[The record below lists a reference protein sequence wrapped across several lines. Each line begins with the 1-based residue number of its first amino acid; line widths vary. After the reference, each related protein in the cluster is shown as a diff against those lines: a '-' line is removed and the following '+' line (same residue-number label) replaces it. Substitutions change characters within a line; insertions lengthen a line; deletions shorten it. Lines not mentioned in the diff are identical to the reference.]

1 MIIMNKASVQCGD
14 YRYRLEFVSKYD
26 DCEDLYNFIK
36 TPIGGA
42 SWEREVILMRI
53 TNKEMDSL
61 YKDPEA
67 SWIYYRNI
75 YEHRTPKHIIC
86 KFDKKDRLRYYV
98 KTNYMPTPSDI
109 YNEVI
114 EDIQYCDGYK
124 YGFPKIGTVTYDNDE
139 MDAGPLYRINL
150 WIDRDKEVSDYK
162 EEIKAI
168 INKYLLSWDK
178 KEE

>member
-36 TPIGGA
+36 TPVGGA

-53 TNKEMDSL
+53 NNEEMNLL
-61 YKDPEA
+61 YENPEA
-67 SWIYYRNI
+67 SWAFYRNL

-86 KFDKKDRLRYYV
+86 KIDRKDRLRYCV
-98 KTNYMPTPSDI
+98 AKHVSSPSDI

-114 EDIQYCDGYK
+114 EDIQYCNAHK
-124 YGFPKIGTVTYDNDE
+124 YGFPAIGSYTYDRDD
-139 MDAGPLYRINL
+139 MDAGPVYRINL
-150 WIDRDKEVSDYK
+150 WVDRDKEISDYK
-162 EEIKAI
+162 EEIRAI

>member
-36 TPIGGA
+36 IPVGGA

-53 TNKEMDSL
+53 DNDEMNSL
-61 YKDPEA
+61 YKNPEA
-67 SWIYYRNI
+67 SWNFYRNL
-75 YEHRTPKHIIC
+75 YEHKTPKHIIC
-86 KFDKKDRLRYYV
+86 KIDKKDRLRYHVEKSYV
-98 KTNYMPTPSDI
+98 ATPDAI

-114 EDIQYCDGYK
+114 EDIQYCCAQK
-124 YGFPKIGTVTYDNDE
+124 YGFPAVGSFAYDRDE
-139 MDAGPLYRINL
+139 MDAGPLYRINI
-150 WIDRDKEVSDYK
+150 WVDRDKKISDYK
-162 EEIKAI
+162 EEIKVM
-168 INKYLLSWDK
+168 INTYLLSWAK